1 MELKVSIIASGLKLL
16 NFQGVTVSNDEFV
29 VATLDGDLLRISLD
43 GTLTRWV
50 NLFRYGI
57 PTGVVNIGGTIG
69 VAVSAQ
75 ESGYFLMQVTPEGKI
90 SSIADLSPFVG
101 AFGEPLGI
109 AARVG
114 YYPYYLV
121 AISTDVVSSAGL
133 VVRVTPSGRVS
144 QLAQLASSPFGIAAS
159 ADRVIVTQEDGN
171 LLQISPA
178 GKVSAIAN
186 LVQAGFGIPLGVTL
200 DRDNCIVTT
209 NMGWL
214 VQVSPDRMSQVVN
227 FLEAGLGNPTTI
239 ATGSISY
246 IVATTTGNLVRV
258 SLSENN

>member
-1 MELKVSIIASGLKLL
+1 MELNVSIIASGLKLL
-16 NFQGVTVSNDEFV
+16 NFQGITVSNDEFV
-29 VATLDGDLLRISLD
+29 VATLEGDLLRIGLD

-50 NLFRYGI
+50 NLFDYGI
-57 PTGVVNIGGTIG
+57 PTGVVNIDGTIG

-75 ESGYFLMQVTPEGKI
+75 ESGYFLIQVTPEGKI

-101 AFGEPLGI
+101 PFGEPLGI
-109 AARVG
+109 AARLG

-121 AISTDVVSSAGL
+121 AISTDVVSSVGI

-144 QLAQLASSPFGIAAS
+144 QLASLLSSPFGIAAS

-178 GKVSAIAN
+178 GKLSAIAN
-186 LVQAGFGIPLGVTL
+186 LVQAGFGIPLGVAL
-200 DRDNCIVTT
+200 DGDSCIVTT
-209 NMGWL
+209 NLGWL
-214 VQVSPDRMSQVVN
+214 IRVNPDGTESPLVN
-227 FLEAGLGNPTTI
+227 FLDAGLGNPTTI
-239 ATGSISY
+239 VASDRSY

-258 SLSENN
+258 TLSE